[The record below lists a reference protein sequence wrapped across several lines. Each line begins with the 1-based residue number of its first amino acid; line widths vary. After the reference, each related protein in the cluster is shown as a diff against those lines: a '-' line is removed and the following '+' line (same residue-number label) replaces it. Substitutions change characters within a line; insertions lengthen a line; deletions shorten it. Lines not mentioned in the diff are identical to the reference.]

1 MRTMSK
7 KKPLLKDLPN
17 RNFWALFGILLL
29 LSAVAIITSIDDPFL
44 TGHATAQSISLVK
57 GGSELMFEVK
67 NFGVKN
73 ITIQILEEIK
83 KGQIVLEEKDSIPF
97 DGVAYSK
104 FSITS
109 TDAQKIGA
117 IQFEFKIKDEDL
129 RNKALFPQEIK
140 LYANG
145 REIETVKEKKEGLYL
160 YEESSYL
167 YYAARM
173 DRFEEGNYV
182 LGRANKRASAPTSPT
197 GIVTEVA
204 ETEPGTPEPAAVE
217 QPLAEPELQQ
227 PTVVPRS
234 PWERF
239 TDFWKNLFK

>member
-1 MRTMSK
+1 M
-7 KKPLLKDLPN
+7 LKDLPN

-57 GGSELMFEVK
+57 GGSELMFEIK

-97 DGVAYSK
+97 DGIAYSK
-104 FSITS
+104 FTITS
-109 TDAQKIGA
+109 TDARKIGA

-129 RNKALFPQEIK
+129 HSKALFPQEIR

-145 REIETVKEKKEGLYL
+145 REIYTVKETKSGSDLYADTG
-160 YEESSYL
+160 YL
-167 YYAARM
+167 YYSAHM
-173 DRFEEGNYV
+173 DRFEEGDYV
-182 LGRANKRASAPTSPT
+182 LGRANIRTSTPTSIIPE
-197 GIVTEVA
+197 VTE
-204 ETEPGTPEPAAVE
+204 TESEPMTTEPAAME
-217 QPLAEPELQQ
+217 QPLAEPEVQQ
-227 PTVVPRS
+227 PTVMPRS
-234 PWERF
+234 SWERF
-239 TDFWKNLFK
+239 TDFWKNLFN